1 MKHTVNKKLNDL
13 PHNPMFNSLPN
24 DEILDWSILEA
35 FADEKIKVNE
45 KLKFGL
51 RRVKNHCGKGSKC
64 WLTAFSSFPIMFSKV
79 LCFRVIKSRDRVLK
93 G

>member
-24 DEILDWSILEA
+24 DKILDWSILEA
-35 FADEKIKVNE
+35 FPDKKIKVKE

-51 RRVKNHCGKGSKC
+51 RRVKTIAGKGEN
-64 WLTAFSSFPIMFSKV
+64 A
-79 LCFRVIKSRDRVLK
+79 